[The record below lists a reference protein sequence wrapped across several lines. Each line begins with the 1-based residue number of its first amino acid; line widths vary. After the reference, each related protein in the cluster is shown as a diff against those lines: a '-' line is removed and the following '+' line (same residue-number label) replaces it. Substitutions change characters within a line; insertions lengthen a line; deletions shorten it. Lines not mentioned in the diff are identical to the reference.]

1 MRLIPLASERT
12 RGHNVVL
19 GAKHVES
26 SPDLHSCLVWCCPM
40 PQPIPRGN
48 SITSS
53 VTCFTSKG
61 TGLALMQQAAGWRSQ
76 FFLGGSAMLSAS
88 APSDVQ
94 VPSTNFPVKYHTTP
108 NDSVLWY
115 NWRSSF
121 HLYISDFLRLYFG
134 CLFYHSNEFH
144 SSCHRRCVLHQA
156 RDVILVSE
164 YNLRRWVTNGKLE
177 SGSQYKGGL
186 MHKFARTYERDHKI
200 SQVSLQA
207 PCSVLT
213 RGVSTC
219 WDPSSR
225 SQGNTSINF
234 SNSAQGHAATCTL
247 SHATWI
253 KARLVAA
260 IYSNLTYSVTQWI
273 HVVQNKKANVIRTAQ
288 YYEQPKKLS
297 APSMYPY
304 PFGIQPLSAVIKA
317 GTSHFANP
325 TSLYRCIPAY
335 AARTQWGFR
344 MLDSSCSSGVQGE
357 VTKHSGLYR
366 FCLSFGNCI
375 LHELLPRLGWRDLI
389 TYQGPWSIVFK

>member
-53 VTCFTSKG
+53 VTCFASKG

-76 FFLGGSAMLSAS
+76 FFLGGSALLSAS

-115 NWRSSF
+115 NWQSF
-121 HLYISDFLRLYFG
+121 HLYISCDFLRLYFG
-134 CLFYHSNEFH
+134 CLFYHSTQRVPFKLPQEMRTPP
-144 SSCHRRCVLHQA
+144 SQGCHTCVRVQSQTWLSHQWQAGIGMKPIQRRFDDQP
-156 RDVILVSE
+156 
-164 YNLRRWVTNGKLE
+164 LE
-177 SGSQYKGGL
+177 
-186 MHKFARTYERDHKI
+186 HKFARTYERDHKI

-260 IYSNLTYSVTQWI
+260 ISHTQW
-273 HVVQNKKANVIRTAQ
+273 
-288 YYEQPKKLS
+288 LS
-297 APSMYPY
+297 GCM
-304 PFGIQPLSAVIKA
+304 
-317 GTSHFANP
+317 
-325 TSLYRCIPAY
+325 LYK
-335 AARTQWGFR
+335 T
-344 MLDSSCSSGVQGE
+344 
-357 VTKHSGLYR
+357 
-366 FCLSFGNCI
+366 
-375 LHELLPRLGWRDLI
+375 
-389 TYQGPWSIVFK
+389 